1 MKEFY
6 VDHFGFPMLMEDD
19 ECFRI
24 GVGSSQLE
32 FTSENVDDHPYYHFA
47 FNIPSN
53 QFQEAKSWLKEKT
66 PLLLEEGEDEAD
78 FSFWPAHACYFEDPA
93 GNIVELIARYKENP
107 ESESQFTINSTLN
120 ISEIGLV
127 VKDAPTVGE
136 QLKKVNIFESDNDP
150 ITNSTLSFMQDCK
163 NGVFI
168 ILTSTGRRWLFSEKK
183 SEIFLMKITLDNNLV
198 LGVDKDLEF
207 FINKTDI

>member
-1 MKEFY
+1 M
-6 VDHFGFPMLMEDD
+6 
-19 ECFRI
+19 
-24 GVGSSQLE
+24 
-32 FTSENVDDHPYYHFA
+32 
-47 FNIPSN
+47 
-53 QFQEAKSWLKEKT
+53 
-66 PLLLEEGEDEAD
+66 
-78 FSFWPAHACYFEDPA
+78 
-93 GNIVELIARYKENP
+93 
-107 ESESQFTINSTLN
+107 N

-150 ITNSTLSFMQDCK
+150 NTNSTLSFMQDRK

-183 SEIFLMKITLDNNLV
+183 SEIFPMKITLDNNLV

-207 FINKTDI
+207 FINKTDILNK